1 MFKPFSKSFFKKT
14 PTIDRE
20 TTSHILGTTYLDGNE
35 LLAHIKVSYPMNR
48 TEALLQL
55 RPKIKTIKQ
64 HVNTA
69 DLEQFQNDTL
79 RPVLKF
85 QHDILLALFNSCLSR
100 NKVLFKELSTEEKEI
115 KITQLFQKDLSFKNQ
130 SLGAVLGM
138 LTLEEYRTYSKESSA
153 YNRRIITIL
162 KQRIMS
168 TY

>member
-1 MFKPFSKSFFKKT
+1 
-14 PTIDRE
+14 
-20 TTSHILGTTYLDGNE
+20 
-35 LLAHIKVSYPMNR
+35 MNR

-69 DLEQFQNDTL
+69 DLEQFQNDTV

-100 NKVLFKELSTEEKEI
+100 NKVLFKELTTEEKEI

-138 LTLEEYRTYSKESSA
+138 LTLEEYVTYSQESSA
-153 YNRRIITIL
+153 YNRRIITML

>member
-1 MFKPFSKSFFKKT
+1 
-14 PTIDRE
+14 
-20 TTSHILGTTYLDGNE
+20 
-35 LLAHIKVSYPMNR
+35 MNR

-64 HVNTA
+64 HLNTV
-69 DLEQFQNDTL
+69 DVEQFQNDTL

-85 QHDILLALFNSCLSR
+85 QHDILLALFNACLSR
-100 NKVLFKELSTEEKEI
+100 NKVLFEELSTEEKET

-138 LTLEEYRTYSKESSA
+138 LTLEEYRTYSEESSA
-153 YNRRIITIL
+153 YNRRIIAML